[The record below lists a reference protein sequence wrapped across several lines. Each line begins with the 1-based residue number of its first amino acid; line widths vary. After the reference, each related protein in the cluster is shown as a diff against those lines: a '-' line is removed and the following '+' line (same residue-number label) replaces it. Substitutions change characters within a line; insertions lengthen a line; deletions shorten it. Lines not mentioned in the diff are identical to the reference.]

1 MWSVQRAVVAFVVA
15 SALAV
20 VGAVPAQGAPP
31 SVDDVVTVIGANVTT
46 GKWGLAEKNIEA
58 LGKTIYDE
66 LKVKKTAV
74 SIPANPVQARLDAV
88 KQRLQL
94 IKADY
99 KAILDARTRID
110 RASAKQARVLIGQI
124 GIELVQKLNL
134 INARNVI
141 DAIDAFDVD
150 GAEEIAGSVQRL
162 QRQDRA
168 VRYLTSLLDDLRPA
182 IREAQRDRGHL
193 TDLNRQFNGVLA
205 KYGLT
210 AGGAAVEPAAAHPR
224 IAGAWDERGGPNS
237 CPAGVIRFTQA
248 ADGTVTAITDDLSAC
263 GGAWAARNIRWLS
276 RYVLDYDYTVTTR
289 PPGWVDGHHTITFNP
304 DGRTATLVWSD
315 QNGNS
320 DTNTLVK
327 R

>member
-1 MWSVQRAVVAFVVA
+1 MMTT
-15 SALAV
+15 ALAV
-20 VGAVPAQGAPP
+20 GAGPVHASPP
-31 SVDDVVTVIGANVTT
+31 SVDNVVNVIGANVTA

-58 LGKTIYDE
+58 LGKTISDE

-74 SIPANPVQARLDAV
+74 AIASNPVQARLDAV
-88 KQRLQL
+88 NQRLQL
-94 IKADY
+94 IKSDY

-110 RASAKQARVLIGQI
+110 RASARQARILVGQI
-124 GIELVQKLNL
+124 GIELAQKLNL

-141 DAIDAFDVD
+141 DAIDAFDGD
-150 GAEEIAGSVQRL
+150 GAAEIAGSVQRL
-162 QRQDRA
+162 QRQDKA

-182 IREAQRDRGHL
+182 IRESQNDRTHL
-193 TDLNRQFNGVLA
+193 TALNRQFNAVLA

-210 AGGAAVEPAAAHPR
+210 TGGAAVEPTSSHPR

-237 CPAGVIRFTQA
+237 CSAGVITFTQA
-248 ADGTVTAITDDLSAC
+248 GNGTVTAITDDLSAC
-263 GGAWAARNIRWLS
+263 GGAWSARNIRWLS

-289 PPGWVDGHHTITFNP
+289 PPGWVDGHHRITFNP
-304 DGRTATLVWSD
+304 DGRTATLVWND